1 MKKLILVDVE
11 SVSIEALLGDDKSSP
26 LIETEIEC
34 VQCDVGVEEEVRRMR
49 GELVAE
55 KLEGETVENDVLPS
69 IIINCA
75 GVVTGKSF
83 EEMLPHE
90 FRRVVDVNLM
100 GNVNLAHHFLPKGAE
115 DARRTK
121 GVVLVGIASLMGLM
135 GGAKLTDYCAS
146 KFAIVGFYESLR
158 LELAARGGRRNGI
171 TPICVCPYVID
182 TGMFDG
188 IFEAT
193 FANRLVK
200 RLFPVLTP
208 SSAARSVISSIE
220 CGNSLVVLPHFMTPL
235 INLVRCVPDPLY
247 DTVLGWMGGYTGMD
261 SFRGGGARREG
272 RRRKRTTKGE

>member
-158 LELAARGGRRNGI
+158 LELAARGGGEETASHRYASVPTLLIRGCL
-171 TPICVCPYVID
+171 TAFSRPRSRID
-182 TGMFDG
+182 
-188 IFEAT
+188 
-193 FANRLVK
+193 
-200 RLFPVLTP
+200 
-208 SSAARSVISSIE
+208 
-220 CGNSLVVLPHFMTPL
+220 
-235 INLVRCVPDPLY
+235 
-247 DTVLGWMGGYTGMD
+247 W
-261 SFRGGGARREG
+261 
-272 RRRKRTTKGE
+272 